1 MVTDREAQ
9 FNAAFHSAIA
19 TLERLQRAALNDR
32 RAATFAESQ
41 QVMGQLFDALEYDST
56 EGQGLRPKGGRA

>member
-1 MVTDREAQ
+1 MVTEREAQ
-9 FNAAFHSAIA
+9 FNAAFHAAIA

-41 QVMGQLFDALEYDST
+41 QAMAQLIDALEFDST